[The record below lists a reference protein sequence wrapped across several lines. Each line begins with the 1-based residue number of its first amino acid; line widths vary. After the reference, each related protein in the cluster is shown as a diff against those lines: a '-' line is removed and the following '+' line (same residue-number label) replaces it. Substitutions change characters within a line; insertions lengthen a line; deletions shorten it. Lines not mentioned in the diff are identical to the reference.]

1 MSKCRKK
8 MLPEY
13 KALSVCG
20 FILSFLCVIFIPL
33 LSIVMLGYLAWCVR
47 KLKKRLDAKKSIY
60 HFIKDKESFDSII
73 ESSCLVSLTGG
84 RCYATSIFNPYL
96 GLRFIDRDAIKY
108 LLVIKGG
115 GLSLF
120 KPIISSYGDIFLPWK
135 WWKYFRGECVSKS
148 LKDIEFSC
156 NDQPWK
162 NEGKVYKRFCWNKP
176 KKVVFCYLVIS
187 NMKDLPNDK
196 KIYTFQKRL
205 FWVGDIVVSLG
216 CWVFILLG
224 NFLFFTLLNS
234 MLPVLSSV
242 EVLKSLNNIIYTN
255 LSSIIEHFL
264 NHVVIYLVCFFIL
277 ILFLLAE
284 YFVLR
289 KIVIDKR
296 VKSQQAKRKVN

>member
-1 MSKCRKK
+1 

-20 FILSFLCVIFIPL
+20 FILSILCVIFIPL
-33 LSIVMLGYLAWCVR
+33 LSIVMLVYLAFCVR
-47 KLKKRLDAKKSIY
+47 KLKKELDAKKSIY
-60 HFIKDKESFDSII
+60 HFVKDKESFDRII

-96 GLRFIDRDAIKY
+96 GLRFIDRDTIKY
-108 LLVIKGG
+108 LLVIKGC

-135 WWKYFRGECVSKS
+135 WWKHFRGECVSKS

-156 NDQPWK
+156 EDQSWE
-162 NEGKVYKRFCWNKP
+162 NEDKVYKRFCWNKP
-176 KKVVFCYLVIS
+176 KKVVFCYLAIS
-187 NMKDLPNDK
+187 NMKNLPNDK

-205 FWVGDIVVSLG
+205 FWAGDIVVSLG

-224 NFLFFTLLNS
+224 NLLFYTSLNL
-234 MLPVLSSV
+234 MFPVLSSV
-242 EVLKSLNNIIYTN
+242 EVLKSLNNVIYNGWRTIVEHFSN
-255 LSSIIEHFL
+255 HLAMYSVCSII
-264 NHVVIYLVCFFIL
+264 V

-284 YFVLR
+284 YFVLK
-289 KIVIDKR
+289 KIVIDMR
-296 VKSQQAKRKVN
+296 VRSQKAKRKLN